1 MNELYGILYG
11 MQKFTVKRG
20 VNGLGLFTNV
30 AMKKGDKIIEYIGEK
45 ITPEEADRRGGKYL
59 FEVDKKLTLDGKAR
73 SNIARYINH
82 SCVPN
87 AEAEVDGKQVFIYAK
102 KKIEAGE
109 ELLYNYGKEYFNEYI
124 KPKGCGCLK
133 CTGQLGKMKK
143 AAKKPAA
150 NKKPTTK
157 KK

>member
-1 MNELYGILYG
+1 MNALYGILYR

-20 VNGLGLFTNV
+20 VNGLGLFTNI
-30 AMKKGDKIIEYIGEK
+30 ALKKGDKIIEYIGEK

-73 SNIARYINH
+73 KNIARYINH
-82 SCVPN
+82 SCIPN

-102 KKIEAGE
+102 KTITPGE

-124 KPKGCGCLK
+124 KPKGCGCDK
-133 CTGQLGKMKK
+133 CTGKWP
-143 AAKKPAA
+143 AKKIAKSTMTV
-150 NKKPTTK
+150 KKPTTK